1 MSIQEEQN
9 YHGRIVSQPK
19 EITQRDII
27 SYLQNNTDFFKN
39 NPDILSQM
47 EIPHECNGATSL
59 IELQVNVLKDKNDEM
74 KAKMVDLMQMARE
87 NDQLSERMIKLTLSL
102 MEAEDLPQVLQA
114 LDKTIRSEF
123 QADAIAIRLFE
134 KEKMPDIFPDILI
147 SKDDPE
153 LKPFE
158 FFFRAERPLCGR
170 LKPDQLEFMF
180 KDNSKEIQSAVLIP
194 LGHRSGIGM
203 LAIGSKDKDRFH
215 PAMGTVFLKQ
225 MGALVSGMLKHY
237 IKEPTFSQM

>member
-9 YHGRIVSQPK
+9 YHGKIVSQPK

-27 SYLQNNTDFFKN
+27 TYLQNNTDFFKN
-39 NPDILSQM
+39 NPYILSQM

-59 IELQVNVLKDKNDEM
+59 IELQVNVLRDKNDEL
-74 KAKMVDLMQMARE
+74 KAKMVELMQMARE
-87 NDQLSERMIKLTLSL
+87 NDQLSERMTKLTLWL
-102 MEAEDLPQVLQA
+102 MEAENLPQVLQV
-114 LDKTIRSEF
+114 LDKAIRSDF
-123 QADAIAIRLFE
+123 QADAITIRLFE
-134 KEKMPDIFPDILI
+134 KEKMPDIAPDFLI

-170 LKPDQLEFMF
+170 LKPDQLKFLF
-180 KDNSKEIQSAVLIP
+180 KDKSSEIQSAVLIP

-215 PAMGTVFLKQ
+215 PAMGTTFLKQ
-225 MGALVSGMLKHY
+225 MGALIAGMLKHHL
-237 IKEPTFSQM
+237 K